1 MKRTPA
7 DLQSAQPPK
16 SIARWVAGV
25 VGVCSSAATIY
36 GLFADKRVAIFAFI
50 GMIFAILLLLVVQ
63 RAIRAASAKDAKF
76 YDVVVKIVIGFVV
89 LYFIALTAALFPF
102 LLKWLT
108 ADSGPGPMPNNSPT
122 PGSNKSSAEQ
132 TLANIADACQPPAEE
147 CTVFLFDYLATKIE
161 GDDFQNFQNILA
173 DRLNKGIRN
182 HLRSAGILGDK
193 IDFHVTRCSATKIP
207 EAAFAG
213 RTIKALKVPAIM
225 WGSIEKLPDSKLLST
240 TRITWIDDRVRQIG
254 GTRNDLGIDLS
265 ELLSLPTEIKG
276 NPVAVAS
283 LIVGDVHLKAGRPE
297 FARKA
302 FLHAKELAPQVD
314 EGDRADFLTGL
325 NNRLQQLDAESPV
338 ASLQPIGGSNP

>member
-1 MKRTPA
+1 MKRIPA
-7 DLQSAQPPK
+7 DPQSAKPPK

-25 VGVCSSAATIY
+25 VGVCSGAATIY

-50 GMIFAILLLLVVQ
+50 GMIFAMLLLLVVQ
-63 RAIRAASAKDAKF
+63 RAIRAVSAKDARF
-76 YDVVVKIVIGFVV
+76 YDLVVKIVIGFVV

-108 ADSGPGPMPNNSPT
+108 ADSGSGPKNPPT
-122 PGSNKSSAEQ
+122 PTPTQSSAEPS
-132 TLANIADACQPPAEE
+132 LASVTEACKPPADE

-161 GDDFQNFQNILA
+161 GDEFQNFQNIQA
-173 DRLNKGIRN
+173 DRLDKGIRN
-182 HLRSAGILGDK
+182 HLGSYGLLGK
-193 IDFHVTRCSATKIP
+193 IDFHVARCSAAKIP

-213 RTIKALKVPAIM
+213 RAIKALKVPAIV
-225 WGSIEKLPDSKLLST
+225 WGSIEKLPDSKFLST

-254 GTRNDLGIDLS
+254 GTRNDLGVDLS
-265 ELLSLPTEIKG
+265 QLLNLPSEIKG
-276 NPVAVAS
+276 NPVAIAS

-314 EGDRADFLTGL
+314 DGDRVDFLAAL
-325 NNRLQQLDAESPV
+325 NHRLQQLDAQNPV
-338 ASLQPIGGSNP
+338 ASLEPIGGSNP